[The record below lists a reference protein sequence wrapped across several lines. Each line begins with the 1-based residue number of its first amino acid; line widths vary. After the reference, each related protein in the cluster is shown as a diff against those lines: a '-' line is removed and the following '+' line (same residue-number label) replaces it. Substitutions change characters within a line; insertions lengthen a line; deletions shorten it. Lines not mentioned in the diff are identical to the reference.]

1 MEHCCICYCYRRPAA
16 RGGPAGLRSPTLASG
31 TVTEIDVPTGNILRN
46 LAVDAGVTTM
56 MIPPDGSHV
65 YLFGDSTSETVAY
78 FDTATGEFGTP
89 IEVGEAPTDIDFT
102 PDGKEALVLVT
113 GQNGGTP
120 GTTVVGL
127 HVPADTPAFS
137 ARILPGFAFF
147 TGHQL

>member
-1 MEHCCICYCYRRPAA
+1 M
-16 RGGPAGLRSPTLASG
+16 
-31 TVTEIDVPTGNILRN
+31 TEIDVPTGNILRN

-78 FDTATGEFGTP
+78 LDTATGEFGTP
-89 IEVGEAPTDIDFT
+89 IEVGETPTDIDFT

-113 GQNGGTP
+113 SQNGGTP